1 MSRKVRKG
9 DTVQVMKGKDRGKQG
24 EVKRILAKEQRLLV
38 EGVNMV
44 KRHQRPRPGVQ
55 QGGIMTMEAPIHIAN
70 VRIVC
75 AHCSRPVR
83 VGCTFL
89 SDGKKVRY
97 CKKCQETIE

>member
-9 DTVQVMKGKDRGKQG
+9 DSVQVMKGKDRGKQG
-24 EVKRILAKEQRLLV
+24 EVQRILAKEQRLLV
-38 EGVNMV
+38 EGINMV

-70 VRIVC
+70 VRVVC
-75 AHCSRPVR
+75 AHCSRPAR
-83 VGCTFL
+83 VGFTFL